1 MGAPQK
7 GRGYSS
13 VAARMTVGTTMDQ
26 AGDERAAKEA
36 PRGGARTVGTCIV
49 TELFRMHAS
58 FGCDVTTKA
67 RQLLLLVDAQI
78 ALSAMARVYLRTA
91 GGSSCRQSHAS
102 RVVVGV
108 QGSSPCNRP
117 PRYSAQCGM

>member
-1 MGAPQK
+1 M
-7 GRGYSS
+7 
-13 VAARMTVGTTMDQ
+13 
-26 AGDERAAKEA
+26 
-36 PRGGARTVGTCIV
+36 GTCIV

-58 FGCDVTTKA
+58 FGCDVTIKA
-67 RQLLLLVDAQI
+67 RQLLLVDQGSI
-78 ALSAMARVYLRTA
+78 ASSTKKRVDLRTA

-117 PRYSAQCGM
+117 PCSARFGM